1 MKPTPPQGNGL
12 ADTISKAKVL
22 EKLYKTFCQVFKTQ
36 NPTYYLFKESYF
48 NIWASKDL
56 TLPNNPIV
64 CDSYTFITLPT
75 ANSLQGGHPL
85 LVPLHL
91 IGLIEDNLEATYTK
105 NKAGLISLSF
115 IYKLSRHNFDG
126 FSSLYEAKTY
136 FSNFKK
142 LELIKYY
149 TSLKTDYES
158 NLLEPYIASEFKHTN
173 TPVGANHTRS
183 CGKSS
188 WQYSAWKN
196 LIASLKT
203 NGYVSLGEV
212 SSNPKADKLV
222 QSALLDFNYFEPLIG
237 YVRSLTLIED
247 TVLTYNFFGDCFI
260 TRDTLFYLPKRLIQN
275 HREWINS
282 VVFKPQKTSKGFCFI
297 CRNSKGKLTR
307 SPVFETE
314 EAATLAYTKFKFGT
328 LLDLYTQYKEQL
340 PPSFCARFEKE
351 IVNAYNG
358 SF

>member
-1 MKPTPPQGNGL
+1 MKPTPQGNGL

-48 NIWASKDL
+48 NTWASKDL

-149 TSLKTDYES
+149 LTLKTDYER
-158 NLLEPYIASEFKHTN
+158 NLLKPYISSEFNHTTN
-173 TPVGANHTRS
+173 PVGANHTRT
-183 CGKSS
+183 CGKNS

-196 LIASLKT
+196 LIASLKL

-222 QSALLDFNYFEPLIG
+222 HSALLDFNYFEAMIG
-237 YVRSLTLIED
+237 YVRSLTLMED
-247 TVLTYNFFGDCFI
+247 TTLTYDFFRDCFI
-260 TRDTLFYLPKRLIQN
+260 TRDTLFYLPKRLVYN
-275 HREWINS
+275 HREWVNS
-282 VVFKPQKTSKGFCFI
+282 HQFKPVRTPTGFSFR

-307 SPVFETE
+307 SPVFETK